1 MEVAQTSPYSHG
13 LWNIKQNWRLYHR
26 AGKADQV
33 KTQQETSHQSQRSR
47 EHKGKAAS
55 DAKGNITEMVCR
67 FFILNYQSRI
77 KAK

>member
-33 KTQQETSHQSQRSR
+33 RPNRRSVTSHNVAGNTR
-47 EHKGKAAS
+47 EKQQGSYSGSEVKGG
-55 DAKGNITEMVCR
+55 DGLQN
-67 FFILNYQSRI
+67 
-77 KAK
+77 